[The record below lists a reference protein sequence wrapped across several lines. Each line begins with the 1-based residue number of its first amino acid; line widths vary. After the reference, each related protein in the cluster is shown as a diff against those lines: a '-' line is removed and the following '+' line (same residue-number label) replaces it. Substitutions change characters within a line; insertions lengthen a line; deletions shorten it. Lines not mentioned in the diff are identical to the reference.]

1 MFLTLAIFTQPD
13 PLVSDMATL
22 VTKDFK
28 LDPDV
33 GAVIVGFDEYFS
45 YPKILKAASYLNHPD
60 CLFIATNMD
69 ERGPSWVK
77 DCVIPGGYKHI

>member
-1 MFLTLAIFTQPD
+1 MFLTLLIFTQPD
-13 PLVSDMATL
+13 PLISDVATL
-22 VTKDFK
+22 VMKDFK

-33 GAVIVGFDEYFS
+33 GAVVVGFDEYFS
-45 YPKILKAASYLNHPD
+45 YPKILKAASYLNRPD

-69 ERGPSWVK
+69 ERGPSFIN